1 MAGPGAYLF
10 GDEERKEVM
19 DVLESGYL
27 SRYGREDD
35 PRFKHKVVTLEQEFA
50 RKMGVKHALAT
61 NGGTSSLMAALVAL
75 GIQRG
80 DEVIVPGYTF
90 VASISAVIAVG
101 GTPILAEVDE
111 SLTLDPAD
119 IEQRIT
125 KRTKVIIPVHMLGN
139 PSDIDAI
146 MAIAKKHKIPVLE
159 DACQSLGASYKG
171 RMTGSYGAINAFSLN
186 INKTITTG
194 DAGMVTSDSDELY
207 ERAFGYHDQGH
218 KPLRMGLEIG
228 ARSMVGINLR
238 INELTG
244 AVGLAQLRKLDK
256 IVGMLRDKKK
266 KFKAGIEAGGIRNM
280 GYRKINDVGEIA
292 TMLTVLFPDEAATRK
307 VATALNVKTVADSG
321 WHVYNHMEQ
330 ILSWEDE
337 KGRRPNRKGMLG
349 KTDAILS
356 RAVNLSVGVVDPG
369 IGANFG
375 ITVLSTDEEIARKA
389 EEFVKKVKPI
399 VG

>member
-50 RKMGVKHALAT
+50 RKMGVRHALAT

-266 KFKAGIEAGGIRNM
+266 KFKAAIEAGGIRNM

-356 RAVNLSVGVVDPG
+356 RAVNVSVGVVDPG